1 MELTLTQIYIGGFTL
16 ALCLFTWISYSRG
29 VKVGYAKR
37 EQEWKEYNARQRDRQ
52 REREEYFNW
61 KPKHGAKNY

>member
-1 MELTLTQIYIGGFTL
+1 MELTLTQIYIGVFTV
-16 ALCLFTWISYSRG
+16 ALCLAPWISYSRG

-37 EQEWKEYNARQRDRQ
+37 EQEWKEYNDRQRDRQ